1 MNVIIDNMF
10 ARKVLLLEDDTDFK
24 YVRQKLLDGILKMV
38 YGGKLL
44 TEYGRSSKIKSV
56 LRKFDQI
63 GIAQA
68 YDDEK
73 LNIEA
78 KRIRRLQVCRSDD
91 AHIIALAKVSGA
103 RLLCSEDGELH
114 EDFRN
119 SRLLS
124 NPRGKVYQT
133 SNHRPLLNIYCR
145 LCRSQC
151 R

>member
-1 MNVIIDNMF
+1 MF

-24 YVRQKLLDGILKMV
+24 YVREKLLDGILKMV

-44 TEYGRSSKIKSV
+44 TEYIRSPKIKSV

-73 LNIEA
+73 VNSEA
-78 KRIRRLQVCRSDD
+78 KRIRRLRACRSKD

-103 RLLCSEDGELH
+103 RLLCSEDGKLH
-114 EDFRN
+114 QDFKN

-124 NPRGKVYQT
+124 NPKGVVYQT
-133 SNHRPLLNIYCR
+133 SDHRPLLDKYCR
-145 LCRSQC
+145 LCRSQLSHFLGD
-151 R
+151 